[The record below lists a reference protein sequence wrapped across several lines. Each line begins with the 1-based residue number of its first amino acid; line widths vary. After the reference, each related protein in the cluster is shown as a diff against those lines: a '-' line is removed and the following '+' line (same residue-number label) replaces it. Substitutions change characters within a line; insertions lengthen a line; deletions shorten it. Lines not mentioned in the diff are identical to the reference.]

1 MTEFEETAI
10 HEAGHAVV
18 WLLEE
23 EHIGPLGIV
32 TALPNGESL
41 GYVMQARHAVRDA
54 SNPRTL
60 RALGRLHSAGFI
72 AERIAG
78 GGCPSGFRSDAKKL
92 AKMVLFVDHGDRFL
106 GESVD
111 GAEWQLRC
119 NWGAVE
125 GIAALLMR
133 LGVLTEPHGIGL
145 ARMEL
150 QKPPRPRGIDEK
162 TLMRLLGGIEN
173 IPELAEPI
181 RAALRGMLP
190 PAPRTKARKT
200 KPPRRRYTRS
210 TASYLD
216 PTPGIVARPRRRTGA
231 VRR

>member
-23 EHIGPLGIV
+23 EHLGPLGIIS
-32 TALPNGESL
+32 ALPDGESL
-41 GYVMQARHAVRDA
+41 GYVMQAGHAVRDA

-60 RALGRLHSAGFI
+60 RALGRLHAAGFI

-78 GGCPSGFRSDAKKL
+78 GGCLGGFRSDAKKL

-106 GESVD
+106 GESID

-133 LGVLTEPHGIGL
+133 LGVLGEPHGLAL

-173 IPELAEPI
+173 IPELAAPI
-181 RAALRGMLP
+181 RAALREMQP
-190 PAPRTKARKT
+190 PAPPAKARRAKSS
-200 KPPRRRYTRS
+200 PRTY
-210 TASYLD
+210 A
-216 PTPGIVARPRRRTGA
+216 RTGA
-231 VRR
+231 ARR